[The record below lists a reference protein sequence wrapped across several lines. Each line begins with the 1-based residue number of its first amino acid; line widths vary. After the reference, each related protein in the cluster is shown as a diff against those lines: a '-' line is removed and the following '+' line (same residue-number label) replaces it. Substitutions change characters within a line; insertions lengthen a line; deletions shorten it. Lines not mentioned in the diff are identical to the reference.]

1 MKSRKS
7 ILLIFFFLFA
17 QQLIAQQDSLA
28 VSAQEVIEEPAYE
41 AYDPLSPARAA
52 FYSAVLPGL
61 GQAYNRKYWK
71 IPVVYAA
78 LGIGVYFY
86 LENDS
91 QYDRYRD
98 AYKSRLAGQTT
109 DEFSDESGTPIVS
122 TNGLIEAQRFYQ
134 RNKEISVLVTV
145 GLYALNIIDANV
157 DAHLQQFNV
166 SEDLSLKPSMDFDR
180 YSGKAGYGITLN
192 YNF

>member
-1 MKSRKS
+1 MA
-7 ILLIFFFLFA
+7 FQLF
-17 QQLIAQQDSLA
+17 AQQDSLA
-28 VSAQEVIEEPAYE
+28 INAQEVIEERDYE
-41 AYDPLSPARAA
+41 PYDPLSPARAA

-61 GQAYNRKYWK
+61 GQAYNGKYWK
-71 IPVVYAA
+71 VPVVYAA

-86 LENDS
+86 LENDR

-109 DEFSDESGTPIVS
+109 DEFTDESGTPIVS
-122 TNGLIEAQRFYQ
+122 TNGLIEAQRFYE
-134 RNKEISVLVTV
+134 RNKEISILVTV

-180 YSGKAGYGITLN
+180 YSGKAGYGLTLN

>member
-7 ILLIFFFLFA
+7 ILLSFFFLFTL
-17 QQLIAQQDSLA
+17 QLFAQQDSLA
-28 VSAQEVIEEPAYE
+28 ISTREVFEEPDYR

-61 GQAYNRKYWK
+61 GQAYNGKYWK

-86 LENDS
+86 LENDR

-109 DEFSDESGTPIVS
+109 DEFTDENGTPIVS
-122 TNGLIEAQRFYQ
+122 TSGLIEAQRFYQ

-180 YSGKAGYGITLN
+180 FSGKAGYGLTLN